1 MHGLWS
7 SIHTM
12 WVNVCGMMCRTKL
25 VLKHVVLNSYVHAY
39 ARTGECLPV
48 DIDRPSCQKGASM
61 FIDSSRP
68 HHPCHTHFNPA
79 MSCVAVCRTVH
90 GYILCLCVDV
100 AIGYVMVGVASVVAI
115 VGGMGGGVVDL
126 VLGSMVRD

>member
-1 MHGLWS
+1 
-7 SIHTM
+7 
-12 WVNVCGMMCRTKL
+12 
-25 VLKHVVLNSYVHAY
+25 
-39 ARTGECLPV
+39 
-48 DIDRPSCQKGASM
+48 
-61 FIDSSRP
+61 
-68 HHPCHTHFNPA
+68 